1 LPCCGLALNDAFV
14 RLPVVQFVSNHPDIP
29 LVCPKAT
36 NRCINQILSPHG
48 EDDLEDIES
57 VPASKGEENSPYES
71 DASCAASEVLRE
83 DEADGCS
90 APSSKGYRVLLENA
104 ADYCFDLNGISI
116 SVSSETT
123 NVATPESI
131 GYMDGNTFDDS
142 ESCSVHFIGALVD
155 QDFAHAQTKR
165 SVSKTFES
173 ESDDG
178 SKKRARQTSMREH
191 LPFVGSLVSLFGIGA
206 LQKKRD
212 DTPDLLTSDE
222 EDWDR
227 QLGEELGGSYETDE
241 DRIETPVPLLTPP
254 GSPLTVEWEGSRA
267 TMCEWPSNLVVDS
280 ALQAIIELRP
290 MSPGSLETLERDEQ
304 DRIEAMSGWHL
315 PGEAS
320 LTPLLRSIRVID

>member
-1 LPCCGLALNDAFV
+1 
-14 RLPVVQFVSNHPDIP
+14 VQFVSNHPDVP

-36 NRCINQILSPHG
+36 NPCIHQNLSPHG
-48 EDDLEDIES
+48 EPTLKDTES
-57 VPASKGEENSPYES
+57 VSEMNGEENSLYES
-71 DASCAASEVLRE
+71 DASCSAGEVLSE

-90 APSSKGYRVLLENA
+90 ASSSKGYRVLLENA
-104 ADYCFDLNGISI
+104 ANYCFDLNGISV
-116 SVSSETT
+116 SVSSGSTKLAGDHI
-123 NVATPESI
+123 ATPESI
-131 GYMDGNTFDDS
+131 EYVDGNTFDDS
-142 ESCSVHFIGALVD
+142 ESGSVHFIGALVD
-155 QDFAHAQTKR
+155 QDFEHAQTKR

-173 ESDDG
+173 ESVDDE
-178 SKKRARQTSMREH
+178 SKKRAKQTSMREH
-191 LPFVGSLVSLFGIGA
+191 LPFVGSFLSLFGIGSSGHLDYA
-206 LQKKRD
+206 GQKKRD

-315 PGEAS
+315 PLVAGEAS
-320 LTPLLRSIRVID
+320 FTPRLRSITVID

>member
-1 LPCCGLALNDAFV
+1 
-14 RLPVVQFVSNHPDIP
+14 VQFVSNHPDIP

-36 NRCINQILSPHG
+36 NPCIHQKLSPHFEHG
-48 EDDLEDIES
+48 LEDTDSVSES
-57 VPASKGEENSPYES
+57 NGEENSHYES
-71 DASCAASEVLRE
+71 DASCATSEVLRE

-90 APSSKGYRVLLENA
+90 ASSSKGYRVLLETA

-116 SVSSETT
+116 SVSSDTT
-123 NVATPESI
+123 KPSGDHVATPESI
-131 GYMDGNTFDDS
+131 GCIDGDTFDDA
-142 ESCSVHFIGALVD
+142 ESSSVHFIGALVD
-155 QDFAHAQTKR
+155 QDFEHPQTKR

-173 ESDDG
+173 ESVDE
-178 SKKRARQTSMREH
+178 SKKRARQTSIREH
-191 LPFVGSLVSLFGIGA
+191 LPFVGSFVSLFGVGSSG
-206 LQKKRD
+206 QKRD

-267 TMCEWPSNLVVDS
+267 TMCEWPSNLVVES

-304 DRIEAMSGWHL
+304 DRIEAMNECHVPL
-315 PGEAS
+315 VAGEAS
-320 LTPLLRSIRVID
+320 VTPRLRSITVID